1 MNLFHL
7 YQLVIPQNDV
17 YAWVILPIVIFFAR
31 ICDVTLGTIRIILLS
46 RGKRNIAPFLGFFEV
61 LIWIVV
67 IGQLV
72 QHLHSAT
79 AYIMYAAGFA
89 TGNYVGMYIEDRIA
103 IGMVIVRII
112 LPQGGS
118 QLVTAL
124 HEKGY
129 GVTSYDGEGANGP
142 VKLIFT
148 IVPRKVLNDV
158 KEIIHQYQPAAFIS
172 IEDIRS
178 TEAGVFPPQTRFRE
192 DFLFRRK
199 GK

>member
-1 MNLFHL
+1 MDLNHLF
-7 YQLVIPQNDV
+7 QLVIPQNDL
-17 YAWVILPIVIFFAR
+17 YSWVILPIIIFFAR
-31 ICDVTLGTIRIILLS
+31 ICDVTLGTMRIILLS

-61 LIWIVV
+61 LIWIVI

-89 TGNYVGMYIEDRIA
+89 TGNYVGMYLEDRIA

-112 LPQGGS
+112 LPQGGEK
-118 QLVTAL
+118 LVSAL

-148 IVPRKVLNDV
+148 IIPRKVLKDV
-158 KEIIHQYQPAAFIS
+158 KAIIHQYQPTAFLS

-178 TEAGVFPPQTRFRE
+178 TEAGVFPSQSNFWE
-192 DFLFRRK
+192 ELMFRRK